1 MRVCCKIR
9 FKLSYLVKLYILN
22 CILYYSLEFFKSHF
36 GFILQDNKLF
46 FAFSLLS
53 LRFLY
58 YLPFSIFHAH
68 RTHIHTCIHSSFPSI
83 FASRPVSLLTVS
95 REFCFSFPIDFGN
108 RLDVWSCYSIAL
120 TADRSYVGSER
131 SPSQN
136 SSLVWSAA
144 GGNSLNEFAS
154 RSWRTVIRHF
164 HLHYKIVSLD
174 EHFMRVF

>member
-36 GFILQDNKLF
+36 GFILQDIINF

-68 RTHIHTCIHSSFPSI
+68 KTHIHTCIHSSFPSI
-83 FASRPVSLLTVS
+83 FASRPVSLLTIA
-95 REFCFSFPIDFGN
+95 RILFLFSN
-108 RLDVWSCYSIAL
+108 RLRKPLRRVIVLFYCVNRRQILCWLRTIPLAKQFARL
-120 TADRSYVGSER
+120 VGGR
-131 SPSQN
+131 RK
-136 SSLVWSAA
+136 
-144 GGNSLNEFAS
+144 FA
-154 RSWRTVIRHF
+154 
-164 HLHYKIVSLD
+164 
-174 EHFMRVF
+174 